1 VTESEVNISFMGIFY
16 ALASLSSFPFAHLTR
31 EP

>member
-1 VTESEVNISFMGIFY
+1 MGLFY
-16 ALASLSSFPFAHLTR
+16 AQASLSSFPFAHLTQ